1 MAAILCTCF
10 GLTYA
15 IFKKKINPFEAV
27 PVNRKNNFL
36 EALDSE
42 NGGNWRVSGE
52 GIMLCLAVVEPQC
65 RKGH

>member
-10 GLTYA
+10 GLKHVV
-15 IFKKKINPFEAV
+15 FKKKIDPFET
-27 PVNRKNNFL
+27 VNRKNNL
-36 EALDSE
+36 LALDSE

-52 GIMLCLAVVEPQC
+52 ELMLCLAVVELQC

>member
-10 GLTYA
+10 GLKYA
-15 IFKKKINPFEAV
+15 VLKKKINPFEA
-27 PVNRKNNFL
+27 VNRKNNFL

-42 NGGNWRVSGE
+42 KGGNWRVSGE
-52 GIMLCLAVVEPQC
+52 GIMLCSAVVALQC

>member
-1 MAAILCTCF
+1 MSKN
-10 GLTYA
+10 GLT
-15 IFKKKINPFEAV
+15 INPFEA
-27 PVNRKNNFL
+27 VNRKNNFL

-42 NGGNWRVSGE
+42 NGGNWRVSGK

>member
-1 MAAILCTCF
+1 MPAGQSVSKN
-10 GLTYA
+10 GLT
-15 IFKKKINPFEAV
+15 INPFEA
-27 PVNRKNNFL
+27 VNRKNNFL

-42 NGGNWRVSGE
+42 NGGNWRVSGK

>member
-10 GLTYA
+10 GFKYA
-15 IFKKKINPFEAV
+15 VFKKKINPFEA
-27 PVNRKNNFL
+27 VNRKNNFL

-52 GIMLCLAVVEPQC
+52 GIMLCLAVVHVEPQC

>member
-10 GLTYA
+10 GLKYA
-15 IFKKKINPFEAV
+15 VCKKKINPFEAV
-27 PVNRKNNFL
+27 NRKNNFI
-36 EALDSE
+36 EALVSE